1 MRVFTATLGTE
12 TNTFAPMP
20 TGLADFGLEA
30 LAPAGKPD
38 EALNPFAS
46 VLRAARERARTA
58 GWTLIEGPV
67 AFATPS
73 GTTTRSAYESL
84 RASVLDA
91 LRAAMPVD
99 MVLLGL
105 HGAMIADGYDDA
117 EGDLLEQVRAL
128 VGPSVPIGAEL
139 DPHAQMTE
147 RKCANADIVVCFKE
161 YPHTD
166 ILERAREVVALTEAT
181 RAGRVRPV
189 KSVFDCRMIAIYH
202 TSREPMR
209 GFVDR
214 MQALEG
220 RDGVLS
226 VSLVHGF
233 PWGDV
238 PSIGTRVLV
247 ITDDRRADGDALAEK
262 LGLEVIGFRDQLTAA
277 YPGPDEAID
286 RALALSGASAPGSGP
301 VVLADSADNTGGGA
315 AGDSTFVLRRLI
327 ERGVGDSLLGPLWDP
342 VAVQICFAAG
352 AGARLALRIGGKI
365 SPMSGDPIDAQV
377 DVVSVVR
384 DARMLDAF
392 GRKGSTQ
399 PLGDSALV
407 RIATAGGPVEVVL
420 NSERNQA
427 LGDLFAP
434 MGRDWKAARIVVVK
448 SSQHFYAVFGPPARE
463 VIYVETPGAVSAQL
477 DKLPHRRRPPGLW
490 PYCD

>member
-12 TNTFAPMP
+12 TNTFAPLP
-20 TGLADFGLEA
+20 TGLADFGVEA

-38 EALNPFAS
+38 EALHPFAS
-46 VLRAARERARTA
+46 VQRAARERAREA

-73 GTTTRSAYESL
+73 GTTTRAAYETL
-84 RASVLDA
+84 RAGVLDA

-147 RKCANADIVVCFKE
+147 RKCANADIMVFFKE

-166 ILERAREVVALTEAT
+166 VLERAREVVALTEAT
-181 RAGRVRPV
+181 QAGRIRPV
-189 KSVFDCRMIAIYH
+189 KSVFDCRMIAILH

-238 PSIGTRVLV
+238 PSLGTRVLV
-247 ITDDRRADGDALAEK
+247 ITDDRRADGDALAER
-262 LGLEVIGFRDQLTAA
+262 LGREIIGFRDRLTPA

-286 RALALSGASAPGSGP
+286 RALALNGGP

-327 ERGVGDSLLGPLWDP
+327 ERGVGGSLLGPLWDP
-342 VAVQICFAAG
+342 VAVRICFAAG
-352 AGARLALRIGGKI
+352 AGARLSLRIGGKI

-377 DVVSVVR
+377 EVVSLVR
-384 DARMLDAF
+384 DAQMLDAF
-392 GRKGSTQ
+392 GRKGSTA

-407 RIATAGGPVEVVL
+407 RIATTGGAVEVVL

-463 VIYVETPGAVSAQL
+463 VIYVETPGAVSSQL
-477 DKLPHRRRPPGLW
+477 DKLPHKRRPKGLW
-490 PYCD
+490 PYGD